1 MATNQLSQTGSAST
15 KREARA
21 QERRK
26 LGPMAYVELGQDNG
40 GILLNLGE
48 GGFAV
53 QSALAVQG
61 TEFAELRFQI
71 PQRRGWQKARGRIAW
86 MSENKTVA
94 GIQFLELSEAVRRE
108 IRSWIAATENGAA
121 ATDKKPESE
130 PPTNISA
137 TVYREDPR
145 SQASHAAVPETPTRM
160 QKPGTVADRVSTSA
174 VPIGSPATGASATT
188 GEAPLPLHDFRFND
202 YSMFAAVPGREET
215 WSEGGGE
222 QKRSSRRVALLSILI
237 ATLFFILG
245 ATVGRTTVDHWA
257 TYFGA
262 WIAGPAAPGVKPP
275 APTDQSSSGVPDPRA
290 AQPEGS
296 GASTEQTGDAHQT
309 QNEPPAANPAGAVGA
324 PTTTVENHGE
334 SGEGTTAEVT
344 SQPKTVAKG
353 DELGGSPGAPSRMVA
368 TPAPKRPAKAGAF
381 RGISAGGEGEGARV
395 GEHSILVNAP
405 EPGNPP
411 FIVNLPSDAVS
422 ASSTVAVSA
431 RRSMQVPPRAGLG
444 GARSE
449 RVIIGRLISHGEPFY
464 PVEARYRHLEG
475 AVEVHA
481 TIGRTGQVIAV
492 RAVNGAPLLASAAMT
507 AIREWRYEPT
517 FIDGDPVETQAEIT
531 MVFRLP

>member
-1 MATNQLSQTGSAST
+1 
-15 KREARA
+15 
-21 QERRK
+21 
-26 LGPMAYVELGQDNG
+26 
-40 GILLNLGE
+40 
-48 GGFAV
+48 
-53 QSALAVQG
+53 
-61 TEFAELRFQI
+61 
-71 PQRRGWQKARGRIAW
+71 
-86 MSENKTVA
+86 
-94 GIQFLELSEAVRRE
+94 VRQE
-108 IRSWIAATENGAA
+108 IRNWIAAKENGAV

-137 TVYREDPR
+137 TVYRGDPG
-145 SQASHAAVPETPTRM
+145 SQASHTAVPETPTRI
-160 QKPGTVADRVSTSA
+160 QKPSTVADRASTSA
-174 VPIGSPATGASATT
+174 VPIGSPATGASGPT
-188 GEAPLPLHDFRFND
+188 GEAPLQDFRFND

-222 QKRSSRRVALLSILI
+222 QKRSPRRVALLSILI
-237 ATLFFILG
+237 ATVFFILG
-245 ATVGRTTVDHWA
+245 ATVGRSTVDHWV

-262 WIAGPAAPGVKPP
+262 WIAGPAAPSVKPP
-275 APTDQSSSGVPDPRA
+275 APIDQSSSGVPDPREA
-290 AQPEGS
+290 ARLEGS
-296 GASTEQTGDAHQT
+296 GASADQTGDAHQT
-309 QNEPPAANPAGAVGA
+309 QSEPPARNPAGSATA
-324 PTTTVENHGE
+324 PTTTVETHGE
-334 SGEGTTAEVT
+334 SGERTTAEVT
-344 SQPKTVAKG
+344 SQPKTKTQG
-353 DELGGSPGAPSRMVA
+353 DESGGRSGPPSPMVA
-368 TPAPKRPAKAGAF
+368 TPALKQPAKAGAS
-381 RGISAGGEGEGARV
+381 RGSYPGGEGEGLRV

-411 FIVNLPSDAVS
+411 FIVNLPGDAVS
-422 ASSTVAVSA
+422 ASSTVAISA

-444 GARSE
+444 ASRSE

-492 RAVNGAPLLASAAMT
+492 RAASGPALLASAAMT